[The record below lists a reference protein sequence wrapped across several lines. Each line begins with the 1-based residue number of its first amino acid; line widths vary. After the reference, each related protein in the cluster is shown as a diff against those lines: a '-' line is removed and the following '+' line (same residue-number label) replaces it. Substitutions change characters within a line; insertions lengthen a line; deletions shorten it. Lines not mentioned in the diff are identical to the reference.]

1 MVRRA
6 AHGRRADLLMSV
18 KTAIKRLAYS
28 IAPRLAVAV
37 QASRA
42 RHRSHRLLKAW
53 GLWELNQRLV
63 AELGSQVLDGPF
75 AGMTLSAHSR
85 AEHIGPY
92 LLGTYEAELHDT
104 WNRLLQR
111 DYSEFVDVGANFGY
125 YAVGLAR
132 RFPAKNVVAFD
143 VDWWAR
149 GAVAQMCAA
158 NGAANVSVQAWCDPS
173 WLARHLKG
181 NSLIIS
187 DCEGYEGAL
196 FCEQW
201 VPAFASCTF
210 VIELHEAFVPGV
222 TERCRAM
229 FADTHA
235 AHIADARREMP
246 PRAKPASFTDEDMRR
261 VSTEAR
267 GPQQWLVLTPL
278 ASSVLAG

>member
-1 MVRRA
+1 
-6 AHGRRADLLMSV
+6 MSV
-18 KTAIKRLAYS
+18 KTAVKRVAQS
-28 IAPRLAVAV
+28 VAPKFTIAV
-37 QASRA
+37 QAARA
-42 RHRSHRLLKAW
+42 RRRSHRLLKEW
-53 GLWELNQRLV
+53 GLWSLNQRLV
-63 AELGSQVLDGPF
+63 AELGNRVLGGPF
-75 AGMTLSAHSR
+75 AGLTLSPLTQ

-111 DYSEFVDVGANFGY
+111 ECGEIVDVGANFGY
-125 YAVGLAR
+125 YAVGFAR
-132 RFPAKNVVAFD
+132 RFPNAKVVAFD
-143 VDWWAR
+143 VDRWAR
-149 GAVAQMCAA
+149 KTVAEMAAA
-158 NGAANVSVQAWCDPS
+158 NGTTNLSIESWCDAS
-173 WLARHLKG
+173 WLARHLKPH
-181 NSLIIS
+181 SLIVS

-235 AHIADARREMP
+235 AQIVDTRSEMP
-246 PRAKPASFTDEDMRR
+246 LVARPASFTDDEMRR
-261 VSTEAR
+261 VSTEPR

-278 ASSVLAG
+278 PPAVRP

>member
-1 MVRRA
+1 
-6 AHGRRADLLMSV
+6 MSI
-18 KTAIKRLAYS
+18 KTAVKRVAYTV
-28 IAPRLAVAV
+28 APRLAVAV

-42 RHRSHRLLKAW
+42 RRRSHRLVKEW
-53 GLWELNQRLV
+53 GLWDLNQRLA
-63 AELGSQVLDGPF
+63 AELGTQVLDGPF
-75 AGMTLSAHSR
+75 AGMTLSALSR

-111 DYSEFVDVGANFGY
+111 KYNEFVDVGANFGY

-132 RFPAKNVVAFD
+132 RFPSTNVVAFD
-143 VDWWAR
+143 VDGWAR
-149 GAVAQMCAA
+149 KAVAEMCAA
-158 NGAANVSVQAWCDPS
+158 NDTPNVSIETWCDPA
-173 WLARHLKG
+173 WLALHLKDR
-181 NSLIIS
+181 SLVIS

-201 VPAFASCTF
+201 VPAFATCTF

-222 TERCRAM
+222 TGQCRAM

-235 AHIADARREMP
+235 AHMVDTRGDMP
-246 PRAKPASFTDEDMRR
+246 LKVRSASLTDEEMLR
-261 VSTEAR
+261 VSTEPR

-278 ASSVLAG
+278 ASAAGK

>member
-6 AHGRRADLLMSV
+6 AHGCLAGGVMSMKSAV
-18 KTAIKRLAYS
+18 KRLACA
-28 IAPRLAVAV
+28 IAPRLTVAV

-42 RHRSHRLLKAW
+42 RRRSHRLLKAW
-53 GLWELNQRLV
+53 GLWDLNQRLV
-63 AELGSQVLDGPF
+63 AALGSQVLDGPF
-75 AGMTLSAHSR
+75 SGMTLSAHSR
-85 AEHIGPY
+85 VEHIGPY
-92 LLGTYEAELHDT
+92 LLGTYEAELRDI
-104 WNRLLQR
+104 WNRLLQH

-132 RFPAKNVVAFD
+132 RFPAKRVVAFD

-149 GAVAQMCAA
+149 KAVAEMCAI
-158 NGAANVSVQAWCDPS
+158 NGAGNVAIEAWCDPS

-187 DCEGYEGAL
+187 DCEGHEGTL

-222 TERCRAM
+222 TERCRST
-229 FADTHA
+229 FEKTHA
-235 AHIADARREMP
+235 ARIVDTRSDVPLRARP
-246 PRAKPASFTDEDMRR
+246 DSFTDDEMRR
-261 VSTEAR
+261 VSMETR
-267 GPQQWLVLTPL
+267 GPQQWLILTPL
-278 ASSVLAG
+278 SSSEPAR